1 MCSVTV
7 IPSPRTASAW
17 EHTHEWV
24 RARRVRDVREVREVT
39 VRMGAA
45 TRDSVTN
52 GPTRARSG
60 ATWGQDEEVML
71 EMQSL
76 PDILTGGREASA
88 GVCSL
93 CRLRTSTMMYCTV
106 SSANNL
112 IGYNHSTLGRSVDQL
127 PHADGL
133 ALALDG

>member
-17 EHTHEWV
+17 EHTREWV
-24 RARRVRDVREVREVT
+24 RARRVRDVRSVREVT

-60 ATWGQDEEVML
+60 ATWGPPLRRVQ
-71 EMQSL
+71 
-76 PDILTGGREASA
+76 GR
-88 GVCSL
+88 
-93 CRLRTSTMMYCTV
+93 RRD
-106 SSANNL
+106 
-112 IGYNHSTLGRSVDQL
+112 RVDQL
-127 PHADGL
+127 RQAQQEEVLQEAGQKDYRQTVRPEHKAEVWWGGPQEMRE
-133 ALALDG
+133 ALQDKEQEAL

>member
-17 EHTHEWV
+17 EHTREWV

-93 CRLRTSTMMYCTV
+93 CVHHVRCTV